1 MSRLVPHPLL
11 SLGLLL
17 MWLML
22 NRFSPGH
29 LLLGAAVALVA
40 GQAMSALA
48 TPKPR
53 IRSLSSVLRLFALVM
68 ADIVRSNV
76 AVARLIVAGRRGAPR
91 QAGFVEIDLALRDP
105 TALALLAI
113 VLTAT
118 PGTAWLDYHRS
129 SGRLLLHVFDLVDD
143 ADWIDLVK
151 RRYEP
156 LLMEIFE

>member
-17 MWLML
+17 MWLLL

-29 LLLGAAVALVA
+29 LLLGGAVAFVA

-48 TPKPR
+48 APAPR
-53 IRSLSSVLRLFALVM
+53 IRSWSSVLRLFGLVM
-68 ADIVRSNV
+68 VDIVRSNL
-76 AVARLIVAGRRGAPR
+76 AVARLIVTGAPR
-91 QAGFVEIDLALRDP
+91 KAGIVEIDLALREP

-113 VLTAT
+113 VVTAT
-118 PGTAWLDYHRS
+118 PGTAWLDYDRS
-129 SGRLLLHVFDLVDD
+129 RGRLLLHVFDLVDP
-143 ADWIDLVK
+143 AEWIALVK
-151 RRYEP
+151 GRYEP